1 MKQLKFNLF
10 NQIPYVSQ
18 TFISLEGEG
27 INVGEPSLY
36 IRLAGCY
43 SAACSFCDTKFSWYN
58 KEKYSPLV
66 EFKTIDNEIFY
77 TPGEWYN
84 EIKKE
89 QKKYHN
95 RIIERITITGGEPL
109 HYIESLNLLNEIL
122 PNMYFEDNLHIKLLG
137 IESNGNLLSSIDNV
151 LKTIKTFKEFEKS
164 QIIPHLTISP
174 KIDSE
179 SCYENQLTQTEV
191 NNMYKKVYYNLENY
205 FPYENYYK
213 FVWGVNNKM
222 NNLILEH
229 LEELDKLEVQKNHI
243 FLMPF
248 TPKDPLGKN
257 RDIWE
262 KSKDETARKA
272 LELGIRY
279 SPRIHIDRKLD

>member
-10 NQIPYVSQ
+10 DQIPRVSQ
-18 TFISLEGEG
+18 AFISLEGEG
-27 INVGEPSLY
+27 INVGEPSLF

-43 SAACSFCDTKFSWYN
+43 SAACRFCDTKFSWYN
-58 KEKYSPLV
+58 KEKYSPLIETIEG
-66 EFKTIDNEIFY
+66 EFYYI
-77 TPGEWYN
+77 PGDWYD

-89 QKKYHN
+89 QAKYPN
-95 RIIERITITGGEPL
+95 RIIERMTITGGEPL
-109 HYIESLNLLNEIL
+109 HYIESLSLLTEIL
-122 PNMYFEDNLHIKLLG
+122 TGIDLTDEINIKLLG

-151 LKTIKTFKEFEKS
+151 LKTIKTFKVFEKF
-164 QIIPHLTISP
+164 QITPHLTISP
-174 KIDSE
+174 KIDSD

-229 LEELDKLEVQKNHI
+229 LEELDKLDVQKNHI

-257 RDIWE
+257 RNIWE

>member
-1 MKQLKFNLF
+1 MKQLRFNLF
-10 NQIPYVSQ
+10 KEIPYVSQ

-43 SAACSFCDTKFSWYN
+43 SAACRFCDTKFSWYK
-58 KEKYSPLV
+58 KEKYSRLV
-66 EFKTIDNEIFY
+66 EFESLDKKIIY
-77 TPGEWYN
+77 SPGKWFA

-89 QKKYHN
+89 QEKYSN

-109 HYIESLNLLNEIL
+109 HYIETINLLTKVL
-122 PNMYFEDNLHIKLLG
+122 PEMYIENNINVKLLG

-151 LKTIKTFKEFEKS
+151 LKTIKTFKDFEKS
-164 QIIPHLTISP
+164 QITPHLTISP
-174 KIDSE
+174 KIDSD
-179 SCYENQLTQTEV
+179 SCYENQLTQAEV

-213 FVWGVNNKM
+213 FVWGVNDKM
-222 NNLILEH
+222 NNLIFEH
-229 LEELDKLEVQKNHI
+229 LEELDKLNVQKNHI

-257 RDIWE
+257 KEIWE

-272 LELGIRY
+272 LSLGIRY